1 MFFLC
6 LYIIAPKGDRITFN
20 FFFFFFLE
28 RVSCLFDFCD
38 EEMFKIGSVLLLD
51 LGVNISK

>member
-20 FFFFFFLE
+20 FFFFFLE